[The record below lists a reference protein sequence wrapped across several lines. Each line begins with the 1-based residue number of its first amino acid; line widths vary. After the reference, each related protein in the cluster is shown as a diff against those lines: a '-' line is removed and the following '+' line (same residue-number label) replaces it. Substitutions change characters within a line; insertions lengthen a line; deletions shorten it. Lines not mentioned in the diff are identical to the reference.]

1 MHATRS
7 HKSLEARVCGLGGS
21 LRSATSAMSLFGELI
36 ATTRVQD
43 LSGCRSLCNI
53 PASVTR
59 KKDLVEALQLQA
71 LCPHKRRA
79 VIQHLTGNMTAN
91 GLRSWISSLRRA
103 GFVVPDSRVM
113 NGARADI
120 VDAIIRLDCPAGEYS
135 SAQGQVAS
143 ATGRADNVGE
153 ISSAQGGEA
162 QWGVPA
168 GPAGEYSSAQGQAD
182 PAGQSASDGDVGMV
196 MVVYDAGSSPE
207 ASRRKLGKKWM
218 KLARKA
224 YMRAHLPQRV
234 RNAVEEALHEY
245 PDATVLKLREVV
257 EGRIGVGLRGKY
269 GVLFDKALLRG
280 TAKPEKTHR
289 PRKRFAL
296 AVSRR
301 RAKGAP
307 AGRVR

>member
-1 MHATRS
+1 MRRACNTQPQ
-7 HKSLEARVCGLGGS
+7 EPRVCGLGGP
-21 LRSATSAMSLFGELI
+21 LRSATSAMSLCGELI

-43 LSGCRSLCNI
+43 LSGCRSLCSI
-53 PASVTR
+53 PASVKR

-71 LCPHKRRA
+71 LCPHKHRA
-79 VIQHLTGNMTAN
+79 LTQHLTANMTAN
-91 GLRSWISSLRRA
+91 RLRSWISSLRRA

-113 NGARADI
+113 NGARVDI

-143 ATGRADNVGE
+143 ATGRADSVGE

-162 QWGVPA
+162 PWGVPA

-182 PAGQSASDGDVGMV
+182 SAGQSASSGDVGMV
-196 MVVYDAGSSPE
+196 MVAYDASSSPE

-224 YMRAHLPQRV
+224 YMRSHLPQRV
-234 RNAVEEALHEY
+234 RSAVEEALREY
-245 PDATVLKLREVV
+245 PDAAVLKLREVV
-257 EGRIGVGLRGKY
+257 ESRIGVDLHGKY
-269 GVLFDKALLRG
+269 GALFDKALLRG
-280 TAKPEKTHR
+280 TAKPEKPHR
-289 PRKRFAL
+289 PRKRFVL
-296 AVSRR
+296 AVGRR

-307 AGRVR
+307 ANV

>member
-1 MHATRS
+1 MRRATRS
-7 HKSLEARVCGLGGS
+7 RKRLEFAVSVGLCAPPP
-21 LRSATSAMSLFGELI
+21 LQMSLFGELI

-43 LSGCRSLCNI
+43 LSGCRNLCNI

-79 VIQHLTGNMTAN
+79 VIKHLTNNMTAN

-143 ATGRADNVGE
+143 ATGRADSVGE

-162 QWGVPA
+162 PWGVPA

-182 PAGQSASDGDVGMV
+182 SSGQSASSGDVGMV
-196 MVVYDAGSSPE
+196 MVAYDAGSSPE

-224 YMRAHLPQRV
+224 CMRSHLPQRV
-234 RNAVEEALHEY
+234 RNAVGEALREY
-245 PDATVLKLREVV
+245 PDAAVLKLREVV
-257 EGRIGVGLRGKY
+257 ESRIGVDLRGKY
-269 GVLFDKALLRG
+269 GALFDKALLRG
-280 TAKPEKTHR
+280 TAKPEKPHR
-289 PRKRFAL
+289 PRRRRFVL
-296 AVSRR
+296 AVGRR
-301 RAKGAP
+301 RAKGA
-307 AGRVR
+307 RFW